1 MRGERR
7 GVLVIAQNVKV
18 AEDIVEVSR
27 KQKLGKAGIEDV
39 LIYAQDCHYPEGDRS
54 SKLSTDEI
62 AESLKALKAG
72 MQVMTASTRPRANLE
87 ERPSVGV
94 RASADSP
101 GQSGI
106 PSPVAEPSNQKLRN
120 NNNSN
125 RETEDQ
131 APFSGLLP
139 LPVLLETI
147 DIYFECCHN
156 QPYGFFHEGNFRESL
171 WKGQIPNHLLF
182 AVLASAMRFSK
193 NPFFDNL
200 HNAAVLYANK
210 SWKMVVSTC
219 FSNNQTADLP
229 GKNRHCFAW
238 IKIGLAVRFAQ
249 DMKFMLES
257 AHDLPF
263 AVQEERRRVFWSVYL
278 LDRLVSCGRARP
290 PAILDASCQLQLPSD
305 EDTWRSGAWKEVL
318 TLQQLSYRELSTPEQ
333 LGPFSHVVAMA
344 YTLGR
349 AAQYMLQ
356 QFNTR
361 SQDPPWGANSDFV
374 AIQSDLVYLETVLQM
389 SKSPTDLVAEHTSPG
404 GRHIDQHAIGPAI
417 FSRALFHLTYCLL
430 HHPFLLR
437 KRLESCQIAAPSTF
451 LTRAFETAWEHSRRM
466 TKLLQEAQE
475 AGAMLRASFYGY
487 CMVVAGSIA
496 ALHLHDVSDA
506 KRAESADLVR
516 ANTSIIEK
524 IGRHWR
530 NVSLMAIS
538 FRNFVEDTSRFAHLA
553 SDAVNVAVLSP
564 EDCEAMWAMVDYS
577 TMSDV
582 SARAQT
588 QLSPAAEFW
597 MDGSMSWQDLFGRFD
612 TMNQG
617 AQQQITG
624 PDTNQR
630 GVLFPEVENY
640 LGQNMFT

>member
-1 MRGERR
+1 MGSSTKATSEKAYGKGKYQIIYYSPYWPLPCASPRIHSSTTFTMPQCSTPTSRGKWWCRP
-7 GVLVIAQNVKV
+7 AFPTT
-18 AEDIVEVSR
+18 
-27 KQKLGKAGIEDV
+27 KLQICV
-39 LIYAQDCHYPEGDRS
+39 WCRLLLFCRFLTLQVQRS
-54 SKLSTDEI
+54 S
-62 AESLKALKAG
+62 
-72 MQVMTASTRPRANLE
+72 
-87 ERPSVGV
+87 
-94 RASADSP
+94 
-101 GQSGI
+101 
-106 PSPVAEPSNQKLRN
+106 
-120 NNNSN
+120 
-125 RETEDQ
+125 
-131 APFSGLLP
+131 FS
-139 LPVLLETI
+139 
-147 DIYFECCHN
+147 
-156 QPYGFFHEGNFRESL
+156 
-171 WKGQIPNHLLF
+171 W
-182 AVLASAMRFSK
+182 
-193 NPFFDNL
+193 
-200 HNAAVLYANK
+200 
-210 SWKMVVSTC
+210 
-219 FSNNQTADLP
+219 DLP
-229 GKNRHCFAW
+229 HLTDVRLAGKNRHCFAW

-530 NVSLMAIS
+530 NVSLMVCIVLH
-538 FRNFVEDTSRFAHLA
+538 FPKTS
-553 SDAVNVAVLSP
+553 
-564 EDCEAMWAMVDYS
+564 
-577 TMSDV
+577 
-582 SARAQT
+582 
-588 QLSPAAEFW
+588 
-597 MDGSMSWQDLFGRFD
+597 
-612 TMNQG
+612 
-617 AQQQITG
+617 
-624 PDTNQR
+624 
-630 GVLFPEVENY
+630 
-640 LGQNMFT
+640 